1 MQFDVQSVIRRIE
14 IRLAEIGMT
23 KQEFY
28 EKSGIS
34 SGSFSQWNTGKHAP
48 SIKKVQRAASV
59 IGVTTEY
66 LLYGVDPMPDFAVKS
81 PIVARIN
88 SLLAAKGIP
97 KQQFYKDCSIT
108 SASYS
113 LWNTGKTNPSMKNLK
128 IIAEYLAVSV
138 ADLLPDEELVPQEGI
153 KKDPIPKDEAEDSET
168 AELREIWSS
177 ADENERRDLLEMA
190 RMLKSRRKQNG

>member
-88 SLLAAKGIP
+88 ALLAAKGIP

-128 IIAEYLAVSV
+128 IIAEYLGVSV

-177 ADENERRDLLEMA
+177 ADENDRRDLLEMA
-190 RMLKSRRKQNG
+190 RMLKNRRKQNG